1 MKLEDLKAAPYN
13 PRRISVPA
21 QRGLRKSLETFGD
34 LSGIVWNKKTGNL
47 VAGHQRVEQ
56 LKAAGAKVKDG
67 AVALGDRRFPVRVVE
82 WSARREKAANLAA
95 NHQALQGEFVPD
107 LMPNLVDASRLELT
121 PDDFAALRFDDLPG
135 LTRLVMD
142 GETGA
147 DEIPPTPTKPYV
159 KAGELW
165 TLGTHRI
172 LCGDSTDPKDVAR
185 LMGKD
190 RAGLMNTDPP
200 YGVSY
205 ANDERPNPGVAKP
218 RVAKPRVANDGL
230 TGENLQS
237 FLTAAL
243 LNAKSVALS
252 ERAAWYVWFG
262 NFAQHHTFAAA
273 AAAAAAVI
281 LHRQIIWVKPVLLLG
296 RGQYHW
302 KHEPCF
308 MGWVEGKQPPD
319 YGRGDGERNQ
329 TTVWE
334 IGGVNQAE
342 RREFDH
348 TTPKPVALFEIPIVK
363 HLKPGEIA
371 YEPFA
376 GTGPQIIAAERLGR
390 RCFAIEI
397 EPKYVQVTIERWQA
411 FTGKKA
417 ERID

>member
-1 MKLEDLKAAPYN
+1 MKLSDLKAAPYN
-13 PRRISVPA
+13 PRRISAPA
-21 QRGLRKSLETFGD
+21 QRGLRKSLEEFGD
-34 LSGIVWNKKTGNL
+34 LSGIVWNRKTGHL

-56 LKAAGAKVKDG
+56 LRAAGAKVKG
-67 AVALGDRRFPVRVVE
+67 AEVVLGDRSFPVRVVS
-82 WSARREKAANLAA
+82 WGPRREKAANLAA
-95 NHQALQGEFVPD
+95 NNAALAGEFVPD
-107 LMPNLVDASRLELT
+107 LMPSLVEAARAELPPDA
-121 PDDFAALRFDDLPG
+121 FAAMRFDELPG
-135 LTRLVMD
+135 LTRAAID

-147 DEIPPTPTKPYV
+147 DEIPPTPAKPYV
-159 KAGELW
+159 KAGQLW
-165 TLGTHRI
+165 ALGAHRI
-172 LCGDSTDPKDVAR
+172 LCGDSTDPKHVAR
-185 LMGKD
+185 LMGTE

-218 RVAKPRVANDGL
+218 RVAKDDLRD
-230 TGENLQS
+230 EKLQA
-237 FLTAAL
+237 FLHAAFAA
-243 LNAKSVALS
+243 AKEGALVS
-252 ERAAWYVWFG
+252 NAAWYLWHAHLTQG
-262 NFAQHHTFAAA
+262 YFAAA

-334 IGGVNQAE
+334 VAGVNQAE
-342 RREFDH
+342 RKEFDH
-348 TTPKPVALFEIPIVK
+348 ATPKPVALFETPIVK
-363 HLKPGEIA
+363 HLKPGEVA

-390 RCFAIEI
+390 RCFAMEI
-397 EPKYVQVTIERWQA
+397 EPRYAQVCVERWQA

-417 ERID
+417 ERVD